1 MRGHASRPGVPVLLL
16 NDAPVRQL
24 MQYIEHPNLGRFVT
38 PRNTDRI
45 EDWSALGRRYACDND
60 RFNCAYTDRRFVR
73 MCRRIAPG
81 SDGRP
86 LPGCLFVTVPDTV
99 GDATATL
106 TEFERWYPML
116 GTGCPFRLPLA
127 LVLQNGQ
134 EHLPVPWSRIAAV
147 FIGGD
152 TAWKLGE
159 HAARIVEEAKRRG
172 KHIHMGRVNSD
183 KRIRYA
189 AEIGCDSVDGTGYS
203 KFRAKRLPR
212 GLAVA
217 AEVPPPRR
225 YRLAI

>member
-1 MRGHASRPGVPVLLL
+1 MLLL
-16 NDAPVRQL
+16 NDAPVSQL
-24 MQYIEHPNLGRFVT
+24 VHYIDSPSLGRLVT

-45 EDWSALGRRYACDND
+45 EDWSALGRAWACDND
-60 RFNCAYTDRRFVR
+60 RFNTSYSDHSFLR

-81 SDGRP
+81 ADGRP
-86 LPGCLFVTVPDTV
+86 LPGCLFVAVPDTV
-99 GDATATL
+99 GDAAATL
-106 TEFERWYPML
+106 AEFQRWYPLL
-116 GTGCPFRLPLA
+116 GGGCPFRLPLA

-134 EHLPVPWSRIAAV
+134 EHLPVPWAKITAV

-152 TAWKLGE
+152 TPWKLGE
-159 HAARIVEEAKRRG
+159 AAARLVEQAKARG
-172 KHIHMGRVNSD
+172 KHAHMGRVNSD

-217 AEVPPPRR
+217 AEPPPPRR
-225 YRLAI
+225 YRLDI